1 MDDYY
6 KLCGRDW
13 GNVGL
18 ALGIARTSGKHM
30 RDVCNY
36 YKCYRRHGWNRVLIE
51 IGIRPGSIYYSP
63 FDDRINYHSNCW
75 HEHYCS
81 YYDYHD
87 RHHYHHYKSIRSI
100 NIIDIIN
107 GMMMIGT
114 MMMAMINIFWKKM
127 QNCCLLV
134 APVLERKISNWI
146 MNFEFRYHCVSN
158 FIQVVF
164 NLGFA
169 YSLW

>member
-1 MDDYY
+1 MDYRKRLCVEYSTPSNLLDDYY

-100 NIIDIIN
+100 NIIDIIMVWWWLGRWWWRWLISFEKN
-107 GMMMIGT
+107 AELLFVGST
-114 MMMAMINIFWKKM
+114 CVRKEDKQLNHEFW
-127 QNCCLLV
+127 
-134 APVLERKISNWI
+134 IS
-146 MNFEFRYHCVSN
+146 
-158 FIQVVF
+158 
-164 NLGFA
+164 L
-169 YSLW
+169 SLC